1 MDQSFWEERSELQK
15 LVKNVNP
22 SSFDRVAD
30 RVFDFQVRH
39 NQVFSNYLAQVGQ
52 TKWDN
57 LATFLPISAF
67 KHHAVC
73 TGQEGFIGFF
83 ESSAT
88 SGQGLSQS
96 HFRDLNW
103 YHDIS
108 RKLFEAQFGDISDT
122 CILAL
127 LPHYLERSHSS
138 LVSMVQ
144 AFIGMSK
151 DQHSGFYLYD
161 HQKLYETILEK
172 ERDGV
177 PTILFGVS
185 FALLDFA
192 ESYRIEASRL
202 TIIET
207 GGMKGRG
214 VELTKEELHTR
225 LQAAFPSS
233 IIGSEYGMT
242 ELTSQAYSLQG
253 QEFEVPSTMR
263 IYISE
268 LSDPF
273 SHEQIGKAGVLHIVD
288 LANIDTCAWIR
299 TEDVGMML
307 PNGRFKVLGRL
318 DHSEARGCSLMVV

>member
-1 MDQSFWEERSELQK
+1 LNQSFWEERSELQK
-15 LVKNVNP
+15 LVKNVAP
-22 SSFDRVAD
+22 TSFDKVAD
-30 RVFDFQVRH
+30 LVFDFQVRH
-39 NQVFSNYLAQVGQ
+39 NSVFRAYLSSVRYSQGHHLS
-52 TKWDN
+52 K
-57 LATFLPISAF
+57 FLPISAF

-73 TGQEGFIGFF
+73 TGHDGFTGFF

-88 SGQGLSQS
+88 SGQGLSKS
-96 HFRDLNW
+96 HYRALDW
-103 YHDIS
+103 YHDHSKMI
-108 RKLFEAQFGDISDT
+108 FEAQYGDISDA

-127 LPHYLERSHSS
+127 LPHYLERSNSS

-144 AFIGMSK
+144 AFIGISK
-151 DQHSGFYLYD
+151 DKESGFYLYD
-161 HQKLYETILEK
+161 HQKLSETILEK
-172 ERDGV
+172 EKAGV
-177 PTILFGVS
+177 PIILFGVT

-192 ESYRIEASRL
+192 EAYPMAASKL

-214 VELTKEELHTR
+214 VELTKEELHAR

-242 ELTSQAYSLQG
+242 ELTSQAYSLKD
-253 QEFEVPSTMR
+253 QEFELPSTMR
-263 IYISE
+263 ISISE

-273 SHEQIGKAGVLHIVD
+273 TPEQIGKAGILHIID

-299 TEDVGMML
+299 TEDVGLML
-307 PNGRFKVLGRL
+307 PNGRFKILGRL